1 MSFWTAIVSIVAFGV
16 MSEMY
21 RARLKASSL
30 HESQRKIFDELSDR
44 MTRIE
49 SRMASIETIVLE
61 HEKRK
66 QFDNSLGD
74 A

>member
-1 MSFWTAIVSIVAFGV
+1 MSFWTAVVCIVAFGV
-16 MSEMY
+16 VSEMY

-30 HESQRKIFDELSDR
+30 HEKQRKFFEELSDR